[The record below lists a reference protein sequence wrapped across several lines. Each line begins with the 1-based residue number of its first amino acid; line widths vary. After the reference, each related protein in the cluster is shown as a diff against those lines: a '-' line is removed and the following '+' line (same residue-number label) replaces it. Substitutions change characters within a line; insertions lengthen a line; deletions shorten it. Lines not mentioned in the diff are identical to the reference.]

1 MITDTVFT
9 EEMHRHLKA
18 QNISKKERTHII
30 NCCLI
35 ADIDRDALLDEE
47 QYKASLCK
55 KKELIPSEF
64 VEHTEFIAQMR
75 KKHPHIIPV
84 YIHNGGSRTPR
95 EKIDQMRLGL
105 YPGASDIFF
114 PQLLTWV
121 EMKKTKN
128 YEQSES
134 QKKFETMVI
143 ESGYKYI
150 LGIGCDDAMK
160 KIEEVIN
167 KNNL

>member
-1 MITDTVFT
+1 MNKHDRIDY
-9 EEMHRHLKA
+9 
-18 QNISKKERTHII
+18 I
-30 NCCLI
+30 NNLLSQ
-35 ADIDRDALLDEE
+35 DINRDETLDKY
-47 QYKASLCK
+47 QKNATNK
-55 KKELIPSEF
+55 WTKPPIPSEF
-64 VEHTEFIAQMR
+64 SEHTEFIAQMR
-75 KKHPHIIPV
+75 KKYPFITPV

-95 EKIDQMRLGL
+95 EKVDQMRLGL
-105 YPGASDIFF
+105 CPGASDIFF
-114 PQLLTWV
+114 PQLFAWV

-134 QKKFETMVI
+134 QKKFEIMVI